1 MINLNSQF
9 FATLTNVG
17 AAKQA
22 NADALGLPWK
32 ITHMAIG
39 DANGADPVPSVI
51 QTKLIN
57 EVRRAPLNTLKI
69 DPANAS
75 VIIAEQVIPA
85 DVGGFWIRE
94 IGLYDADGDFVAV
107 ANCAPSFK
115 PLLVQGSGRT
125 QIVRLNIIVTNAG
138 NVELKIDPAVV
149 LATRAYVDAKVLE
162 ELYKLDSKQSV
173 RVATTANIAL
183 AGLQTIDSIALAAG
197 DRVLV
202 KNQAVAKDNG
212 LYIAGGGVWVRAAD
226 ADIDAEVTSA
236 MVVSVEQGATLAD
249 SRWQLVTDGVIVLG
263 ATGLTFQD
271 VTQGYAP
278 IDSPA
283 FVGTPT
289 AITRPQFDRT
299 TKLATTEFVQR
310 ALGNYSSVTIYSA
323 AANLSAAQ
331 FGNLVLFNS
340 SLPFTITLPPSL
352 SGING
357 AVITFRNVG
366 TAVVTVVPAGADKIG
381 AIATAPFGSIAVPAG
396 SSLDVVLQGTSYFAS
411 GSATFPYT
419 PMFASVNGDN
429 GWSREAQG
437 MYEQWGYGVSDANGN
452 INVTFPMA
460 WPNACRSLIA
470 MHLGGDIAPVIAVYG
485 TLTKTG
491 VQMRI
496 KNLQG
501 AVSANWGVYYRAR
514 GN

>member
-9 FATLTNVG
+9 FAILTNIG

-39 DANGADPVPSVI
+39 DANGADPIPSVT

-69 DPANAS
+69 DPANAA

-138 NVELKIDPAVV
+138 NVELKIDPSVV

-162 ELYKLDSKQSV
+162 ELYKLDS
-173 RVATTANIAL
+173 
-183 AGLQTIDSIALAAG
+183 
-197 DRVLV
+197 
-202 KNQAVAKDNG
+202 
-212 LYIAGGGVWVRAAD
+212 
-226 ADIDAEVTSA
+226 
-236 MVVSVEQGATLAD
+236 
-249 SRWQLVTDGVIVLG
+249 
-263 ATGLTFQD
+263 
-271 VTQGYAP
+271 YAP
-278 IDSPA
+278 INSPA
-283 FVGTPT
+283 FLGTPT
-289 AITRPQFDRT
+289 AVTRPQFDQSS
-299 TKLATTEFVQR
+299 KLATTEFVQR
-310 ALGNYSSVTIYSA
+310 ALGNYSIVNIYSA
-323 AANLSAAQ
+323 AANLSAAH

-340 SLPFTITLPPSL
+340 SVPFTITLPPSI

-357 AVITFRNVG
+357 AAIAFRNVG
-366 TAVVTVVPAGADKIG
+366 TAAVTVVPAGADKIG
-381 AIATAPFGSIAVPAG
+381 AIATAPFGSIAVSAG

-419 PMFASVNGDN
+419 PMFASLNGDN
-429 GWSREAQG
+429 GWSREPSA
-437 MYEQWGYGVSDANGN
+437 MYEQWGYAASDANGT
-452 INVTFPMA
+452 VSVSFPMA
-460 WPNACRSLIA
+460 WPNACRSIVA
-470 MHLGGDIAPVIAVYG
+470 MHSGGDAATVIAVTG
-485 TLTKTG
+485 TMTKTG
-491 VQMRI
+491 VQLRI
-496 KNLQG
+496 RSGAG
-501 AVSANWGVYYRAR
+501 AVAANWGVYYRAR

>member
-39 DANGADPVPSVI
+39 DANGTDPVPSVT

-69 DPANAS
+69 DPANAA

-183 AGLQTIDSIALAAG
+183 AGLQTIDAIALAAG

-202 KNQAVAKDNG
+202 KNQTVAKDNG
-212 LYIAGGGVWVRAAD
+212 VYIAGGGVWVRAAD

-289 AITRPQFDRT
+289 AVTRPQFDRT

-310 ALGNYSSVTIYSA
+310 ALGNYSGAYVINT
-323 AANLSAAQ
+323 AANLTASH
-331 FGNLVLFNS
+331 FGNMVILNS
-340 SLPFTITLPPSL
+340 ATAFTIKLPAATA
-352 SGING
+352 GVNG
-357 AVITFRNVG
+357 SAITFRNVG
-366 TAVVTVVPAGADKIG
+366 SAVVTIVPAGADTIG
-381 AIATAPFGSIAVPAG
+381 TIATTPAGSIAILPG
-396 SSLDVVLQGTSYFAS
+396 SSLDVVLQGTAYFAS
-411 GSATFPYT
+411 GSAALKLSGD
-419 PMFASVNGDN
+419 FANSLSTTG
-429 GWSREAQG
+429 GYLKLPGG
-437 MYEQWGYGVSDANGN
+437 MILQWGENLASAADYL
-452 INVTFPMA
+452 VTFPIA
-460 WPNACRSLIA
+460 FPTKPVSLCFGQNEASTCYHNNYLTNTGFKYRNAA
-470 MHLGGDIAPVIAVYG
+470 GGYPDGFTWICIGY
-485 TLTKTG
+485 
-491 VQMRI
+491 
-496 KNLQG
+496 
-501 AVSANWGVYYRAR
+501 
-514 GN
+514 